1 LTALVDWQRRMR
13 YVEPFMTVRSLPKRL
28 SSHESNHTIMHS
40 RELIL
45 QGLATSGWFWFCA
58 IVCVA
63 AAILV
68 GLLLKYERTLVS
80 ARVGNSLLILRLSV
94 LVLLCL
100 TFLQPVVTW
109 VLDRDR
115 SGKIIVAVDV
125 SESMDTADA
134 HADKAS
140 VLRLAR
146 SLELIGNSA
155 TDERLE
161 RWISEFENGDEPTWV
176 SESEAS
182 TAAARAELTHLRK
195 ANVEQVIE
203 TVRALPRREIATR
216 LLNATSQPL
225 LNQLNE
231 IGAVEVRAFA
241 AKAESI
247 DQSLLE
253 EALTGPIPSLVP
265 QQSDLSVVTDVGAA
279 DGTSKVI
286 GVVMLTDGRHNAD
299 SDPMEAA
306 SRLGT
311 LNTPMIPVMIGSELR
326 PKDLSIISLDHPQI
340 VFQKDTPVV
349 KARLAADGF
358 QNEELTVILQ
368 HSDGT
373 EESQVVRVPPDAVG
387 APFVDVEFPLNADTI
402 GRDEYQL
409 RTAVQD
415 GETRD
420 DNNERSFA
428 VQIVDDQ
435 SHVLLVEGEARWEF
449 RFIDNAF
456 SRDERIDLQQVVFDQ
471 PHIGVLPTGFFP
483 KRLQLPASPEDVAE
497 STMAE
502 LDLLIIGDVS
512 PSDVTGNSWKVID
525 EFVREQGG
533 TLVLLAGKNQFP
545 SRHGS
550 TELRQLLPMTNL
562 REINL
567 TRAEGDSSPA
577 DRGFRLQLTPD
588 ADRHAMFQ
596 FDTDIFENRRIWSQL
611 PGHLWGLS
619 GTARPGA
626 TVLATAHR
634 PNEPSLE
641 SERENAMIVHQH
653 YGFGQVLW
661 IGIDS
666 TWRWRHRVGDKY
678 HHRFWTQLAR
688 WAARNKAS
696 AGNDFVRL
704 LLQTSQLSV
713 GDDAVIEVRWQ
724 KRFLDLNPDLKASIE
739 IFLES
744 DTPDEK
750 PFSSIELSPIGGS
763 PLLFQARAVGLPSG
777 TWTAKLAVQNAN
789 LGSEVSTSLY
799 VSDPLTGELSDLSAD
814 RDLLIQ
820 LAEAS
825 GGELI
830 MPHELQRIVEL
841 LQPPEESSQSREET
855 TLWDH
860 WIFLVLFF
868 ALLTTEWV
876 VRKLNGLP

>member
-1 LTALVDWQRRMR
+1 MR
-13 YVEPFMTVRSLPKRL
+13 YAEPFTASRSLPERL
-28 SSHESNHTIMHS
+28 SKHESNHTIMHS

-45 QGLATSGWFWFCA
+45 QGLTTSGWFWFCA
-58 IVCVA
+58 AVCVFA
-63 AAILV
+63 AVCV

-80 ARVGNSLLILRLSV
+80 SRVGNTLLALRLSV
-94 LVLLCL
+94 LALLCL

-115 SGKIIVAVDV
+115 SAKIIVAVDV

-140 VLRLAR
+140 LLRWAR
-146 SLELIGNSA
+146 SLELIGNAA
-155 TDERLE
+155 TDDRLD
-161 RWISEFENGDEPTWV
+161 RWISELENDREPTWV
-176 SESEAS
+176 QESEAS
-182 TAAARAELTHLRK
+182 TAASRTELARLRK
-195 ANVEQVIE
+195 ENVEQVME

-216 LLNATSQPL
+216 LLNSTSQPL
-225 LNQLNE
+225 LKQLTE
-231 IGAVEVRAFA
+231 IGAVEIRAFA
-241 AKAESI
+241 SKAETLDASI
-247 DQSLLE
+247 LE
-253 EALTGPIPSLVP
+253 ESLARPIPSLIP
-265 QQSDLSVVTDVGAA
+265 QQSDLGIATDLGTA
-279 DGTSKVI
+279 DDTSKVM

-299 SDPMEAA
+299 QDPLKSAT
-306 SRLGT
+306 RLGT
-311 LNTPMIPVMIGSELR
+311 LNTPLLPVMIGSELR
-326 PKDLSIISLDHPQI
+326 PKDISIISLEHPQLA
-340 VFQKDTPVV
+340 FQNDTPVV

-358 QNEELTVILQ
+358 RNEELTIILQ
-368 HSDGT
+368 HADGT
-373 EESQVVRVPPDAVG
+373 EESRVARVPPDAAG
-387 APFVDVEFPLNADTI
+387 APFMDVTFPLNADTI

-409 RTAVQD
+409 RTAVQE

-420 DNNERSFA
+420 DNNQRSFA
-428 VQIVDDQ
+428 VEIVDDQ

-449 RFIDNAF
+449 RFIDNAL
-456 SRDERIDLQQVVFDQ
+456 SRDERVDLQQVVFDQ
-471 PHIGVLPTGFFP
+471 PHIGVLPTTFFP
-483 KRLQLPASPEDVAE
+483 KRLQLPTTREDVAE
-497 STMAE
+497 SKMSE
-502 LDLLIIGDVS
+502 LDLLVVGDVS
-512 PSDVTGNSWKVID
+512 PQDVDPKVWQVID

-545 SRHGS
+545 ARHAS
-550 TELRQLLPMTNL
+550 PELRQLLPMMNL
-562 REINL
+562 REIDLSRSGADN
-567 TRAEGDSSPA
+567 SPL

-596 FDTDIFENRRIWSQL
+596 FDTNILENRRIWSQL
-611 PGHLWGLS
+611 PGHAWGLT

-634 PNEPSLE
+634 PDEPSLE
-641 SERENAMIVHQH
+641 SERDNAMIVHQY

-666 TWRWRHRVGDKY
+666 TWRWRHRIGDKY
-678 HHRFWTQLAR
+678 HHRFWAQLAR

-704 LLQTSQLSV
+704 LVQNSQLSV
-713 GDDAVIEVRWQ
+713 GDDAVFEVRWQ

-739 IFLES
+739 IYQES
-744 DTPDEK
+744 EIPGEK
-750 PFSSIELSPIGGS
+750 PFSQLELTPIDGS

-777 TWTAKLAVQNAN
+777 TWAAKVAVENAN

-799 VSDPLTGELSDLSAD
+799 VSDPLTGELSDLSAN
-814 RDLLIQ
+814 RDLLAQ

-830 MPHELQRIVEL
+830 MPDAIHRIVEL
-841 LQPPEESSQSREET
+841 LKPPEESTPSREET

-860 WIFLVLFF
+860 WFFLLLFF

>member
-1 LTALVDWQRRMR
+1 
-13 YVEPFMTVRSLPKRL
+13 
-28 SSHESNHTIMHS
+28 MHS

-45 QGLATSGWFWFCA
+45 QGLATSGWFWFSA
-58 IVCVA
+58 AVCVL

-68 GLLLKYERTLVS
+68 GLLLKYERSLVS
-80 ARVGNSLLILRLSV
+80 PRIGNTLLALRLSV
-94 LVLLCL
+94 LLLLCL

-125 SESMDTADA
+125 SESMDTADL
-134 HADKAS
+134 HADQAS
-140 VLRLAR
+140 LLRLAR

-161 RWISEFENGDEPTWV
+161 RWITDYENGEEPNWV
-176 SESEAS
+176 SDSEVATES
-182 TAAARAELTHLRK
+182 ARTELARLRK
-195 ANVEQVIE
+195 ANVEQVCE
-203 TVRALPRREIATR
+203 TVRALPRREIAIR
-216 LLNATSQPL
+216 LLNTTSQPL
-225 LNQLNE
+225 LERLNE
-231 IGAVEVRAFA
+231 IGTVEVRAFA
-241 AKAESI
+241 TRAESV

-253 EALTGPIPSLVP
+253 DALGGPIPSLVP
-265 QQSDLSVVTDVGAA
+265 QQSDLSTATDIGAS
-279 DGTSKVI
+279 DDTSKVI
-286 GVVMLTDGRHNAD
+286 GVVMMTDGRHNAD
-299 SDPMEAA
+299 ADPVEAA

-311 LNTPMIPVMIGSELR
+311 LNTPILPVMIGSELR
-326 PKDLSIISLDHPQI
+326 PKDISIISVDHPQ
-340 VFQKDTPVV
+340 VAFQKDTPVV
-349 KARLAADGF
+349 KARLSADGF
-358 QNEELTVILQ
+358 RNEELTVILQ

-373 EESQVVRVPPDAVG
+373 EESRVVRVPPDAVG
-387 APFVDVEFPLNADTI
+387 APFVDVEFTLNAETI

-409 RTAVQD
+409 RTAVQE

-428 VQIVDDQ
+428 VEIVDDQ
-435 SHVLLVEGEARWEF
+435 SHVLLVDGEARWEF
-449 RFIDNAF
+449 RFVDNAF
-456 SRDERIDLQQVVFDQ
+456 TRDERVDLQQVVFDQ
-471 PHIGVLPTGFFP
+471 PHIGVLPTTFFP
-483 KRLQLPASPEDVAE
+483 KRLQFPASPEDVAE
-497 STMAE
+497 STMAD

-512 PSDVTGNSWKVID
+512 PSDVNGNSWKVID

-545 SRHGS
+545 SRHS
-550 TELRQLLPMTNL
+550 SPELKRLLPMANL

-567 TRAEGDSSPA
+567 ARTDQNKSPL

-596 FDTDIFENRRIWSQL
+596 FDTDIFENRRVWAQL
-611 PGHLWGLS
+611 PGHSWGLT

-641 SERENAMIVHQH
+641 AERDNAMIVHQY

-678 HHRFWTQLAR
+678 HHRFWAQLAR

-696 AGNDFVRL
+696 AGNDFLRL
-704 LLQTSQLSV
+704 FVQNSQLTV
-713 GDDAVIEVRWQ
+713 GEDAVFEARWQ

-739 IFLES
+739 IFRES
-744 DTPDEK
+744 DAIDEK
-750 PFSSIELSPIGGS
+750 PFSRVELSPVDGS
-763 PLLFQARAVGLPSG
+763 PLLFQGRAVGLPPG
-777 TWTAKLAVQNAN
+777 TWIAKVVVENAN
-789 LGSEVSTSLY
+789 PGSEVSTSLY
-799 VSDPLTGELSDLSAD
+799 VGDPLTAELSDLSAN
-814 RDLLIQ
+814 RDLLTQ
-820 LAEAS
+820 LAEVS
-825 GGELI
+825 GGEMV
-830 MPHELQRIVEL
+830 MPHEIQRIIEL
-841 LQPPEESSQSREET
+841 LKPPEDSSQSREET